1 MKYKNIFRLF
11 ALMGAAMIVGIPL
24 QAQETPPFVVVV
36 DADAN
41 VPKLTD
47 DELWEQ
53 AVAIEYPVGKAV
65 MNP

>member
-1 MKYKNIFRLF
+1 
-11 ALMGAAMIVGIPL
+11 MIVGIPL

>member
-1 MKYKNIFRLF
+1 
-11 ALMGAAMIVGIPL
+11 MIVGIPL

-36 DADAN
+36 DAN